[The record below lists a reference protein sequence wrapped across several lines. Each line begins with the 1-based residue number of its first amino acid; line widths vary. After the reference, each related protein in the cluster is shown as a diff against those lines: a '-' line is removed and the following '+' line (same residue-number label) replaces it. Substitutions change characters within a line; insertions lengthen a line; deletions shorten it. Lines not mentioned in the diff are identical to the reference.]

1 MISFKKPLFTLLLS
15 FQALLGFTNVI
26 VMNPEPNSEVSGENL
41 LIAAS
46 FIGINNVDPGRIRLM
61 IDGNDFTE
69 ESFIDN
75 DMVTCLIDFME
86 PGTHKIDLFFLDMA
100 EPISWEFTSTA
111 IDDPIKYSGRIKSS
125 SSLDQIDD
133 QNLSVNKLNIDFS
146 GSAMDWLTFNSSIK
160 VTSQENQ
167 LYQPRNVY
175 GFNFGIN
182 EIFNFRIGDSNPRIS
197 HFTLN
202 GKRTRGLEIGLNYK
216 WLSIKYVKGEL
227 NRAVQGSIDDA
238 YSYTVKTDTSGSK
251 YLALD
256 RSGYT
261 FKQNLSTF
269 RLALGEGDKFQLGL
283 NLLKAR
289 DDTSSVNSRISDAQ
303 IYYEPTALGFVDGLD
318 SGKVYTLSQL
328 DEKAKIIDPQKWSG
342 IGPKDNIVL
351 SSDMGLNLFSKRLRL
366 DGEVAFSMTN
376 NNIWG
381 GSITLAGLDT
391 LVDDSV
397 DNSLSS
403 FDLSDFP
410 DPSDYEKYII
420 INSNLA
426 PLVPIDINAF
436 GDSSTISI
444 TDAIFSMPSLAY
456 RGRMVTNFFGNY
468 LAVEY
473 SQIGSEFNSLANP
486 YLVKNKRGWSITDK
500 IKLFQNRLM
509 LSLGYKYYDDNILTT
524 VENVTSQS
532 DLSFGVNAI
541 PGPELPT
548 FNFSFRVTDRDNGN

>member
-1 MISFKKPLFTLLLS
+1 MMISLKKPLFTLLFF
-15 FQALLGFTNVI
+15 FQALLGFTDVI

-227 NRAVQGSIDDA
+227 NRAVQGSIEDA

-261 FKQNLSTF
+261 FKQNLATC
-269 RLALGEGDKFQLGL
+269 RVARGEGDKGQ
-283 NLLKAR
+283 
-289 DDTSSVNSRISDAQ
+289 
-303 IYYEPTALGFVDGLD
+303 
-318 SGKVYTLSQL
+318 
-328 DEKAKIIDPQKWSG
+328 
-342 IGPKDNIVL
+342 
-351 SSDMGLNLFSKRLRL
+351 
-366 DGEVAFSMTN
+366 
-376 NNIWG
+376 WG
-381 GSITLAGLDT
+381 
-391 LVDDSV
+391 
-397 DNSLSS
+397 
-403 FDLSDFP
+403 
-410 DPSDYEKYII
+410 
-420 INSNLA
+420 
-426 PLVPIDINAF
+426 
-436 GDSSTISI
+436 
-444 TDAIFSMPSLAY
+444 
-456 RGRMVTNFFGNY
+456 
-468 LAVEY
+468 
-473 SQIGSEFNSLANP
+473 
-486 YLVKNKRGWSITDK
+486 
-500 IKLFQNRLM
+500 
-509 LSLGYKYYDDNILTT
+509 
-524 VENVTSQS
+524 
-532 DLSFGVNAI
+532 
-541 PGPELPT
+541 
-548 FNFSFRVTDRDNGN
+548 

>member
-1 MISFKKPLFTLLLS
+1 MMISFKKTLFTLLFS
-15 FQALLGFTNVI
+15 FQALLGFTDVI

-75 DMVTCLIDFME
+75 DMVTCLIEFME

-100 EPISWEFTSTA
+100 EPVSWEFTSTA

-146 GSAMDWLTFNSSIK
+146 GSAMDWLTFNSNIK

-202 GKRTRGLEIGLNYK
+202 GKRVRGLELGLNYK

-227 NRAVQGSIDDA
+227 NRAVQGSIEDA

-289 DDTSSVNSRISDAQ
+289 DDTSSVNYRISDAQ
-303 IYYEPTALGFVDGLD
+303 IYYEPTSLGSVDGLE
-318 SGKVYTLSQL
+318 SGRVYTLSQL
-328 DEKAKIIDPQKWSG
+328 DEKAKIIDPQNWSG

-366 DGEVAFSMTN
+366 DGEIAFSMTN

-381 GSITLAGLDT
+381 GPITLAGLDT

-410 DPSDYEKYII
+410 DPSDYEKFII

-541 PGPELPT
+541 QALNFLPST
-548 FNFSFRVTDRDNGN
+548 